1 MCFLPA
7 LVSRWISS
15 VFLLSAFE
23 PSDQHYHDHF
33 VRHATLYIAHLVRQ
47 VTHSHKTFQRHSERH
62 LWATSGKTSL
72 MTCDRSKRLQIIR
85 DVLPDGCRSSE
96 TSYRCLDRSGA
107 QTQNIPASLGEAS
120 LGNQWQD
127 VSDDLRQFQTVA
139 DHQRRLAGRL

>member
-1 MCFLPA
+1 MRPNDA
-7 LVSRWISS
+7 LVPVPAMNRDFQALLANCLIQRLPSSRRKHTIRVLVPDWLAGGSHS
-15 VFLLSAFE
+15 KGL
-23 PSDQHYHDHF
+23 
-33 VRHATLYIAHLVRQ
+33 ATLYIAHLLRQ

-107 QTQNIPASLGEAS
+107 QTHEPPSGCMQGE
-120 LGNQWQD
+120 LCLD
-127 VSDDLRQFQTVA
+127 
-139 DHQRRLAGRL
+139 GRS